1 MDFER
6 TSIKEAEDCHCQCR
20 RSNARCHRFDVTRR
34 PGISRVIYRTQ
45 RVGALLWWRYFRGL
59 DSAST

>member
-20 RSNARCHRFDVTRR
+20 RSNARCHRFDVTQT
-34 PGISRVIYRTQ
+34 S
-45 RVGALLWWRYFRGL
+45 RYFPCYL
-59 DSAST
+59 PYSASRSVIVVAVF